1 MVRRLFWVC
10 LPTLLSQVSLA
21 NDAAWNCQQDK
32 NSKEWVCV
40 GDKKPAVQTDAVQP
54 LNDRPRVK
62 NNSRTSVAPVTQ
74 PVPVRPVEVAPAQ
87 IVAPIQRIEAPNAVK
102 IESPIAQPAINITP
116 PAATKSVEEK
126 PAIPVETVKEAV
138 KAEPPASLKAVEPLS
153 PAPVIAEPVIAEP
166 AQIPQAE
173 PKASKVVQDEI
184 PPVVEKANIAEAKP
198 ANSSN
203 DPGWHCGTGGEKQNW
218 DCKLVG
224 ADPKGKPQVVKA
236 DDDFSWRLLNPVFD
250 HQQENIFHNLSD
262 RFPVDPWAGCSIEM
276 SAPRPKSTDKKL
288 REASPLDMNSNYSEI
303 FDNQVGSY
311 FGNVDFSRADQRAS
325 AHAAHYDTVSEILDL
340 HGDVFYS
347 EDEIAMYTD
356 SATIKLATD
365 EARLRDALFIS
376 PTTPLRGKAKAVYR
390 DSQFLSRYRGAAYT
404 SCKPGNQDWAVH
416 ASELKLNKQTGKGA
430 AKNAWVEF
438 KGFPVFYSP
447 YLSFPM
453 DDRRMTGFLAPV
465 FGNTRSNGF
474 DFSTPFYWNI
484 APNYD
489 ATLRPRYLMERGIL
503 LGGDF
508 NYLTESSHGT
518 FSGEFLPNDGKQ
530 AGNFNNTSTV
540 APADNTNPYYNKAR
554 YQFSLNNI
562 TRFSPKISSNLDIS
576 YVSDKNYFSDL
587 GNSLS
592 FSNFRYI
599 KSFADL
605 KYIDKGISLIAQV
618 VNYQRVDEL
627 LTGRSIPYRKLPQ
640 INLALD
646 HVFENMAV
654 PVFTALDSE
663 YVYFQHVDS
672 VSPPGAETITPI
684 LPGPFPVVDPI
695 TVERPS
701 IGLTSLPETQRLNIK
716 PSVSLP
722 WKTYSAYVTPKLS
735 VQYTQY
741 LLNNQGASNPSSV
754 SRVLPILSVDSGLY
768 LERDLDIA
776 GTTLQHTI
784 EPRLFYLYIPRT
796 DQRDIPIFDSA
807 LYDFRFNTMFRE
819 NRFSGTDRVQDANQ
833 ITLALTSRLIDPAS
847 GLERL
852 KLNIGN
858 ILYFQDREVSLA
870 YWDQNGISQEARP
883 EKTAFKQQRFSNLIA
898 EASSQLNE
906 HFSVDTGLQWNPR
919 TNNMERGNI
928 GLHFVNQPGEL
939 INLAFQYR
947 KDDSRCRPADNA
959 TATAPATLGCKDV
972 NGNVIDGTTDAIRND
987 VILTDTSVRWP
998 IYDDW
1003 YGIGRWQYSWLY
1015 NRTQEA
1021 FLGLEKENC
1030 CWRFRIIGRRYFN
1043 GLTNPSG
1050 SSTAALDPNQA
1061 QAQTGVFF
1069 QIELKGLTGI
1079 GQKLDDFFEKNIY
1092 GYQKP
1097 QK

>member
-21 NDAAWNCQQDK
+21 SDAAWNCQQDK

-40 GDKKPAVQTDAVQP
+40 GDKKPVAQPDTVQRSSDK
-54 LNDRPRVK
+54 PRV
-62 NNSRTSVAPVTQ
+62 NNNDSAVVAPVMQ
-74 PVPVRPVEVAPAQ
+74 PIPVKPIELAPTPAE
-87 IVAPIQRIEAPNAVK
+87 PIKRIEPPAVVK
-102 IESPIAQPAINITP
+102 TENPITP
-116 PAATKSVEEK
+116 LSDTESINSAPVAISKAVEEK
-126 PAIPVETVKEAV
+126 PALPVKTVKEAIKV
-138 KAEPPASLKAVEPLS
+138 APPAIVKAVEPIPS
-153 PAPVIAEPVIAEP
+153 TIAEPV
-166 AQIPQAE
+166 QIPQAE
-173 PKASKVVQDEI
+173 PGDSKTAQDET
-184 PPVVEKANIAEAKP
+184 PAAAEKTTVAETKP
-198 ANSSN
+198 AKSS
-203 DPGWHCGTGGEKQNW
+203 DAPGWHCGADGKKDGW

-236 DDDFSWRLLNPVFD
+236 NEDDFGWRLLNPVFD
-250 HQQENIFHNLSD
+250 PHEENIFSNLND
-262 RFPVDPWAGCSIEM
+262 RFPIDPWAGCSIEM
-276 SAPRPKSTDKKL
+276 SAQRKKPTDKKL
-288 REASPLDMNSNYSEI
+288 REESPLDLNSNYSEI
-303 FDNQVGSY
+303 FDNQVGNY
-311 FGNVDFSRADQRAS
+311 VGNVDISRADQRAS
-325 AHAAHYDTVSEILDL
+325 SHAAHYDTVSEILDL

-347 EDEIAMYTD
+347 EDEIGMYTD
-356 SATIKLATD
+356 SATLKLASD

-376 PTTPLRGKAKAVYR
+376 PTTPIRGRAKAIYR
-390 DSQFLSRYRGAAYT
+390 DNKFLSRYRDAAYT
-404 SCKPGNQDWAVH
+404 SCRPGNQDWAVH
-416 ASELKLNKQTGKGA
+416 ASELKLNKETGKGA
-430 AKNAWVEF
+430 AKNAWLEF

-453 DDRRMTGFLAPV
+453 DDRRMSGFLAPV

-508 NYLTESSHGT
+508 NYLTQSSHGT
-518 FSGEFLPNDGKQ
+518 FSGEYLPNDGKY
-530 AGNFNNTSTV
+530 AGNSNT
-540 APADNTNPYYNKAR
+540 NTTGTPSAKSENPYYNKAR
-554 YQFSLNNI
+554 YQFSLNN
-562 TRFSPKISSNLDIS
+562 TTQFSPKISSHLDLN

-592 FSNFRYI
+592 FSNFRFI

-605 KYIDKGISLIAQV
+605 KYIDKGISLTGQV
-618 VNYQRVDEL
+618 VNYQRVDEN
-627 LTGRSIPYRKLPQ
+627 LTGISIPYRKLPQ

-646 HVFENMAV
+646 HAFEAMAT
-654 PVFTALDSE
+654 PIYTELDSE
-663 YVYFQHVDS
+663 YVYFQHIDS
-672 VSPPGAETITPI
+672 VEPTNATITP
-684 LPGPFPVVDPI
+684 LPESPSPVDPV
-695 TVERPS
+695 TVINTQR
-701 IGLTSLPETQRLNIK
+701 GTSLPEAHRLNMR

-722 WKTYSAYVTPKLS
+722 WKTDSAYVTPKASL
-735 VQYTQY
+735 QYTQY
-741 LLNNQGASNPSSV
+741 LLNNQGASNSSTV

-776 GTTLQHTI
+776 STTLKHTL

-796 DQRDIPIFDSA
+796 DQKDIPLFDSG
-807 LYDFRFNTMFRE
+807 LYDFRFNSMFRE

-847 GLERL
+847 GLEKL

-870 YWDQNGISQEARP
+870 YWDQNGLLQERLP
-883 EKTAFKQQRFSNLIA
+883 EKTAFKQQRFSNVVA

-919 TNNMERGNI
+919 TNYMERGNI

-939 INLAFQYR
+939 VNLAFQYR
-947 KDDSRCRPADNA
+947 RDDSKCRTSDDA
-959 TATAPATLGCKDV
+959 TATSPATPGCKVV
-972 NGNVIDGTTDAIRND
+972 NGSAIDPNSDATRND
-987 VILTDTSVRWP
+987 IILTDASMRWP

-1015 NRTQEA
+1015 GRTQEA
-1021 FLGLEKENC
+1021 FLGFEKENC

-1043 GLTNPSG
+1043 GLTNPSASG
-1050 SSTAALDPNQA
+1050 LSAVDLNTA